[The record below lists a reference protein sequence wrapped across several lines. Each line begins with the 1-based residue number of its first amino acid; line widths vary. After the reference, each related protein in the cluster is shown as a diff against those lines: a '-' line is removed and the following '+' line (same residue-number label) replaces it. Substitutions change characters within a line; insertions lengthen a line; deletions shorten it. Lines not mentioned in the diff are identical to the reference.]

1 MAALR
6 GEHIDG
12 QGVTESRWS
21 TSRQLTELPATSVEQ
36 LLGNTTRVVVVS
48 PHPDD
53 EVLGCGGLL
62 AMAVASG
69 RPVLIIS
76 VTDGEA
82 AYPQED
88 AWPPARLAAARR
100 DELRDALACLGI
112 NPAHVVRLD
121 AGDRQVRAGV
131 GSVSARLSELLQP
144 TDAVLVT
151 YARDG
156 HPDHEACADAALDAA
171 AYCRARLIQFPVW
184 AWHWDNPDH
193 SQMLASAVRLALP
206 PLAHAAKMRAMAAFK
221 TQTGHVTPALRNPIL
236 PDWALARFRRHFE
249 VYLP

>member
-1 MAALR
+1 MAAVR
-6 GEHIDG
+6 GEHIEG
-12 QGVTESRWS
+12 QGVPEVRWQA
-21 TSRQLTELPATSVEQ
+21 SRQLIELPTTSIEQ
-36 LLGNTTRVVVVS
+36 LLGDTSRVVVVS

-69 RPVLIIS
+69 RQVLIVS

-112 NPAHVVRLD
+112 DPSRVVRLD
-121 AGDRQVRAGV
+121 AGDGQVRAGV
-131 GSVSARLSELLQP
+131 SALGAQLSELLQP
-144 TDAVLVT
+144 SDAVLVT
-151 YARDG
+151 YAHDG
-156 HPDHEACADAALDAA
+156 HPDHEACADAAIDAA
-171 AYCRARLIQFPVW
+171 AHCQARLIQFPVW

-193 SQMLASAVRLALP
+193 SQMLASATRLALP
-206 PLAHAAKMRAMAAFK
+206 SAAHAAKMQAMAAFR
-221 TQTGHVTPALRNPIL
+221 TQTGHVTPALRSPIL
-236 PDWALARFRRHFE
+236 PDWALARFRRDFE